1 MRTSVFASCL
11 LSTVLLAVSIPSAA
25 GHRLHLGSC
34 AINIQVHELREYFN
48 EIRQTIVREDDHMGV
63 RLLMEQTMN
72 VQPAESCCFLRHLLR
87 FYVENV
93 FSHYS
98 ASSAQVRRRTSSLAN
113 SFLSIKRDLRQ
124 CHTHKH
130 CQCEE
135 ETQLKIKTIQTAF
148 DKMNIKVASVKAIG
162 ELDFLLD
169 WLEKFHHN

>member
-48 EIRQTIVREDDHMGV
+48 EIRQTI
-63 RLLMEQTMN
+63 
-72 VQPAESCCFLRHLLR
+72 PAESCCFLRHLLR